1 LIDSDSPTLPSC
13 ALRAAVTE
21 LGRPGERVV
30 VGPSDDGGYYLIGM
44 RRANPRVFERIAWST
59 KHVYAETVERVR
71 ESEMDL
77 VELPKWYD
85 VDDAATLAV
94 LERELLNGE
103 RPDFATVSG
112 FDAQST
118 RKFLAERAGTLGATS

>member
-1 LIDSDSPTLPSC
+1 
-13 ALRAAVTE
+13 
-21 LGRPGERVV
+21 
-30 VGPSDDGGYYLIGM
+30 
-44 RRANPRVFERIAWST
+44 
-59 KHVYAETVERVR
+59 
-71 ESEMDL
+71 MDL
-77 VELPKWYD
+77 VELAKWYD